1 MLLAPSDNSMIK
13 PNILF
18 LIFDSFRADKVYGP
32 EKNSLTP
39 NFDYIKK
46 NGVFFDHVISSS
58 DGSLLSYAGLFS
70 GKHPFKTG
78 MRSSKLTKLI
88 DTTSYL
94 EFLKNQG
101 YKLYGCMPKSNSFL
115 DIIPDFENNEETF
128 CTSGIS
134 TEESRITLDRLNSKM
149 EEPWFFLMAAGDLH
163 FPITNPKGFEDEKF
177 GSNNYEKQVSAIDHW
192 LGKILEKV
200 DLKKTLVVV
209 TGDHGSYIQSLKKE
223 SLNIDFQDKA
233 RLQMKILKV
242 STKFPKFLEPL
253 KLNLFLAREN
263 INRKRK
269 EKKIKGLDLKPHE
282 IRGLLHQRSNLERF
296 LFDEKV
302 RVPLFMIGPNVD
314 QGITI
319 SQQVRLLDV
328 FPTICEIV
336 GIPDKDEEIDGVSLY
351 PLLENK
357 KMGTLIAYME
367 SSPAILI
374 QPIIVIGVRTDKYKY
389 FRNRYDSSKNV
400 HLYDLEN
407 DPYEDDNIADK
418 DKNLVEAMED
428 ILKKIINGFSL
439 EKGCSLEDSDEELG
453 TEESHM
459 VEKQLKKMGYI

>member
-1 MLLAPSDNSMIK
+1 MAPSNSDLIK

-18 LIFDSFRADKVYGP
+18 LFFDSFRADKISGP
-32 EKNSLTP
+32 DKNSLTP

-46 NGVFFDHVISSS
+46 NGVFFDHAISSS
-58 DGSLLSYAGLFS
+58 DASILSYAGLFS

-94 EFLKNQG
+94 EFLKNHG
-101 YKLYGCMPKSNSFL
+101 YKLYGCMSKSDSL
-115 DIIPDFENNEETF
+115 LEILPEFENNEETF
-128 CTSGIS
+128 CTSGMG
-134 TEESRITLDRLNSKM
+134 TEAGQITLDKLNSKM
-149 EEPWFFLMAAGDLH
+149 KEPWLFIMHADHLH
-163 FPITNPKGFEDEKF
+163 FPITNPKGFQDEKF
-177 GSNNYEKQVSAIDHW
+177 GSDNYEKQVSAIDSL
-192 LGKILEKV
+192 LGQVLEKV
-200 DLKKTLVVV
+200 DLKKTLVVI
-209 TGDHGSYIQSLKKE
+209 TGDHGAYIQSLYKE
-223 SLNIDFQDKA
+223 SLNFDIQDRA
-233 RLQMKILKV
+233 DLQIKIGKI
-242 STKFPKFLEPL
+242 SNKFPKFLEPL
-253 KLNLFLAREN
+253 KLSLFLTREN
-263 INRKRK
+263 ISRKRK
-269 EKKIKGLDLKPHE
+269 EKKIKDLNLKPHE
-282 IRGLLHQRSNLERF
+282 VRGLLHQRSDLERL
-296 LFDEKV
+296 LFDEKI
-302 RVPLFMIGPNVD
+302 RVPLFMIGPKVD
-314 QGITI
+314 QGMTI
-319 SQQVRLLDV
+319 SQQVRLIDV
-328 FPTICEIV
+328 FPTICEII
-336 GIPDKDEEIDGVSLY
+336 GIPDKDEKIDGVSLY

-418 DKNLVEAMED
+418 DKNNAKAMED

-453 TEESHM
+453 TEESNM